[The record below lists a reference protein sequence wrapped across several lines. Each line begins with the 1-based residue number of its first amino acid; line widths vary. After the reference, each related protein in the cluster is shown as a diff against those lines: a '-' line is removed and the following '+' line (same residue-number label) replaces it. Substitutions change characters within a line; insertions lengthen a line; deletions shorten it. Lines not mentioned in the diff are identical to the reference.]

1 MRFGRG
7 FGFRGW
13 SPPWPYVGL
22 GRGGLPRCWAY
33 GPFWASPYSYPYGM
47 TYPYDIGT
55 YPYGWGIGYPP
66 HSPMYSYGYPAGYPY
81 TPGPFAGP
89 YGSPMAPEEEKEW
102 LKSQADVIHQQIDQ
116 INSRIA
122 ELEKE

>member
-1 MRFGRG
+1 MV
-7 FGFRGW
+7 
-13 SPPWPYVGL
+13 STL
-22 GRGGLPRCWAY
+22 AIC
-33 GPFWASPYSYPYGM
+33 
-47 TYPYDIGT
+47 
-55 YPYGWGIGYPP
+55 GIGKGRTAQVLGIW
-66 HSPMYSYGYPAGYPY
+66 SLLGFPY
-81 TPGPFAGP
+81 TPGPFASP